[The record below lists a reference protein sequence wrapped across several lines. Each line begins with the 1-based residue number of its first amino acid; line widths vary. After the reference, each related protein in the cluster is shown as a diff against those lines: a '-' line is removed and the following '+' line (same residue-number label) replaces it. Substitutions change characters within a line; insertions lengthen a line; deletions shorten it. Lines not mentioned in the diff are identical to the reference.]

1 MAIPLEVV
9 SGGRWRAS
17 GGLPPNPAVSVL
29 EGSLSLRS
37 LSLRSL
43 SLRLSNIDMV
53 SFFPNGDERVDTIGF
68 AAARTPEHVRL
79 VKQ

>member
-1 MAIPLEVV
+1 
-9 SGGRWRAS
+9 
-17 GGLPPNPAVSVL
+17 
-29 EGSLSLRS
+29 
-37 LSLRSL
+37 
-43 SLRLSNIDMV
+43 MV